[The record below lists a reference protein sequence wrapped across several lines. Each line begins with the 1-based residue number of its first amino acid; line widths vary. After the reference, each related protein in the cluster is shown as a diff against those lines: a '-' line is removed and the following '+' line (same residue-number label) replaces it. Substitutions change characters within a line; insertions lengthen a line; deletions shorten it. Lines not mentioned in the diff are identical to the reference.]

1 MQNETLSP
9 DWLEPLETRVCYVC
23 LCRPSGTITSP
34 AKCLTLVNPIRFG
47 YVVGWPPFQSFSRYG
62 AGSQGTL
69 NTSNLPN
76 HLWRQI
82 IIALNGMVPFFR
94 YLNLGPRARVLPPY
108 STPPSARARTHN
120 IRWYFELFPIL
131 RTQYVAYRFCIA
143 KFHESCST
151 PPAPPQHP
159 SKHSAV
165 PLDSDPVLKLDC
177 RRRHTSGAHPASS
190 SRPVAVLEMTG
201 NVVPKKNQ
209 HRDVSWFTSP
219 IIDQSEN
226 PT

>member
-94 YLNLGPRARVLPPY
+94 YLNLGPRARVLPLD

-120 IRWYFELFPIL
+120 IHNMCSITPIFTCVFGCICPWHTPIVSVHETYIHTYL
-131 RTQYVAYRFCIA
+131 HTYIQTYIHTCSVFSKGFCQQIQICCRIPLWEDEGKACCRKRTAY
-143 KFHESCST
+143 
-151 PPAPPQHP
+151 
-159 SKHSAV
+159 
-165 PLDSDPVLKLDC
+165 DSPMAIYL
-177 RRRHTSGAHPASS
+177 A
-190 SRPVAVLEMTG
+190 
-201 NVVPKKNQ
+201 N
-209 HRDVSWFTSP
+209 
-219 IIDQSEN
+219 I
-226 PT
+226 